1 MILTQ
6 PMKELHLVLTL
17 SHNKMLTTQPHFS
30 TGFPHLAEIFV
41 ENSVYLKWL
50 IKCNRVLFNSS

>member
-1 MILTQ
+1 
-6 PMKELHLVLTL
+6 
-17 SHNKMLTTQPHFS
+17 MLTMQTHFS
-30 TGFPHLAEIFV
+30 TGFPHLAEEIV